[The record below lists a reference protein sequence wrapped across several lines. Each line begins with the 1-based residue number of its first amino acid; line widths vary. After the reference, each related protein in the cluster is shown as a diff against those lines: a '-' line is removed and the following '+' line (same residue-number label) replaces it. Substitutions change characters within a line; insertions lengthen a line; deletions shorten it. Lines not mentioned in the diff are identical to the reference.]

1 MAATVGNGLR
11 NAIGTVAH
19 NRMKRI
25 IYLLFIAISAVG
37 LFSCDD
43 NTDMLG
49 TTIVPD
55 GDKIEIDTVTFYA
68 KSRSILAND
77 SILANTNRVYLGR
90 YTDPESD
97 AVFLSDFI
105 AQFNCVEDY
114 GFPSDG
120 VIGDSVVKIELK
132 LFYNSY
138 FGDSLNTMGCA
149 VYELDR
155 TLEEGV
161 PYYTNIDPTEFYDE
175 DKAAIAEKAYCAID
189 YAIHDSIRYGDDFTP
204 SITIPLPQEL
214 GNRFIQKYYETDANG
229 DSIGKS
235 YFANS
240 ENFIDNVLKG
250 LYVKTTQGDGTVIYV
265 SMARLNVHFSHYV
278 KSSSGKKDSIATAI
292 ATFSSTKEVLQV
304 NKFNN
309 GDLSKLVE
317 DNSCTYLKTPAGIFT
332 EVELPVK
339 EIIANTDTLNLTK
352 ITFTRYN
359 QTSDYMY
366 RYSIPAVLLMVRKSE
381 MYDFFLKNK
390 SYDNKTSF
398 YSTFSSTYNQYVFN
412 NISRLINYCNAEYEK
427 GIASDP
433 AWEEKNPDW
442 NKVVLIPV
450 STTKDSNGNIVGMT
464 HDLKMNSI
472 KLRGGKDN
480 TAIKI
485 VTSRFKDS
493 WQ

>member
-1 MAATVGNGLR
+1 MFPF
-11 NAIGTVAH
+11 

-25 IYLLFIAISAVG
+25 IYLLFIAISAIG
-37 LFSCDD
+37 LYSCDD

-49 TTIVPD
+49 STIVPA
-55 GDKIEIDTVTFYA
+55 GDKMEIDTMTFYA

-90 YTDPESD
+90 YTDPESG
-97 AVFLSDFI
+97 ATFSSDFI

-114 GFPSDG
+114 GFPAGG
-120 VIGDSVVKIELK
+120 VVGDSAYKIELK

-138 FGDSLNTMGCA
+138 FGDSLNTMKCE

-161 PYYTNIDPTEFYDE
+161 PYYTNIDPTEFYDAE
-175 DKAAIAEKAYCAID
+175 NGAIAEKAYCAID
-189 YAIHDSIRYGDDFTP
+189 YAIHDTIRYGDNFTP
-204 SITIPLPQEL
+204 SITIDLPLEL
-214 GNRFIQKYYETDANG
+214 GHRFIRKYYETDANG

-235 YFANS
+235 NFANS
-240 ENFIDNVLKG
+240 ENFIENVLKG
-250 LYVKTTQGDGTVIYV
+250 LYVKSSQGDGTVIYV
-265 SMARLNVHFSHYV
+265 SMARLNVHFQHYV

-304 NKFNN
+304 NKFDN
-309 GDLSKLVE
+309 GDLTALVE

-339 EIIANTDTLNLTK
+339 EIKENTDTLNLTK

-359 QTSDYMY
+359 QSTDY
-366 RYSIPAVLLMVRKSE
+366 RYKYTIPAVLLMVRKSE

-390 SYDNKTSF
+390 SYDNKTSY
-398 YSTFSSTYNQYVFN
+398 YSNFSSTYNQYAFN
-412 NISRLINYCNAEYEK
+412 NISRLINYCYDEYEK
-427 GIASDP
+427 GIAADP

-450 STTKDSNGNIVGMT
+450 STTKDSNGNIVAIT

-472 KLRGGKDN
+472 RLRGGDDGI
-480 TAIKI
+480 AIKI
-485 VTSRFKDS
+485 ITSRFKGT

>member
-1 MAATVGNGLR
+1 
-11 NAIGTVAH
+11 
-19 NRMKRI
+19 MKRI
-25 IYLLFIAISAVG
+25 FYLLFIAIFAIG
-37 LFSCDD
+37 LYSCDD

-49 TTIVPD
+49 STIVPA
-55 GDKIEIDTVTFYA
+55 GDEMEIDTMTFYA

-97 AVFLSDFI
+97 ATFSSDFI

-114 GFPSDG
+114 GFPAEG
-120 VIGDSVVKIELK
+120 VIGDSVYKIELK

-138 FGDSLNTMGCA
+138 FGDSLNTMKCE

-161 PYYTNIDPTEFYDE
+161 PYYTNIDPTAFYDE
-175 DKAAIAEKAYCAID
+175 SKGAIAEKAYCAID
-189 YAIHDSIRYGDDFTP
+189 YAIHDSVRHGDNFTP
-204 SITIPLPQEL
+204 SITISLPQEL
-214 GNRFIQKYYETDANG
+214 GNRFIKKYYETDANG

-235 YFANS
+235 HFANS
-240 ENFIDNVLKG
+240 ENFIDNVFKG
-250 LYVKTTQGDGTVIYV
+250 LYVKSTQGDGTVIYV
-265 SMARLNVHFSHYV
+265 DMARLNVYFRHYV
-278 KSSSGKKDSIATAI
+278 RCASGKKDSIVTAI

-304 NKFNN
+304 NKFDN
-309 GDLSKLVE
+309 GDLGTLIE

-339 EIIANTDTLNLTK
+339 EIIENTDTLNLTK

-359 QTSDYMY
+359 QTSDYDY
-366 RYSIPAVLLMVRKSE
+366 KYSIPGVLLMVRKSE
-381 MYDFFLKNK
+381 MYDFFLKNE

-398 YSTFSSTYNQYVFN
+398 YSTFNRTYNQYTFN
-412 NISRLINYCNAEYEK
+412 NISRLINYCYDEYEK
-427 GIASDP
+427 GMASDP
-433 AWEEKNPDW
+433 AWAEKNPDW

-450 STTKDSNGNIVGMT
+450 TTTKDSNGNIVGIT
-464 HDLKMNSI
+464 HDLRMNSI
-472 KLRGGKDN
+472 RLRGGKDN

-485 VTSRFKDS
+485 VTSRFKGS